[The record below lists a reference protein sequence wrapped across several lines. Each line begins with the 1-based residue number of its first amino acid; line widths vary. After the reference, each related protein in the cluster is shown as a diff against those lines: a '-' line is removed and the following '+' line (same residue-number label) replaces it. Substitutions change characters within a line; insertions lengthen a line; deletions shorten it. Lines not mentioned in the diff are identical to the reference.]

1 MNLDTSL
8 TLVNLARAFAGET
21 QARTRYLMYAR
32 QARNEGLE
40 ALART
45 VELIADNEFAH
56 AREFFEHLT
65 QDVTKLF
72 DKALFL

>member
-40 ALART
+40 TLART
-45 VELIADNEFAH
+45 VELIADNEFA
-56 AREFFEHLT
+56 RRTRIL
-65 QDVTKLF
+65 
-72 DKALFL
+72 